1 MGLAAV
7 ILAGGRARRLGGVDK
22 VALTVDGRTLLDRSL
37 DAVADAD
44 PVVIVGP
51 RRDVAVA
58 VTWTREEPP
67 GAGPLAALAAGLAAL
82 PEDLGTGHRVAVLA
96 GDLLGVRPDTVTRL
110 RAALDER
117 PGAGGA
123 LLVDD
128 AGFRQWM
135 HGVWRLG
142 ALREQVS
149 AASPGA
155 PLREVLGRLPLV
167 EVAARGGEAADVDTP
182 DDLP

>member
-1 MGLAAV
+1 MGFAAV

-22 VALTVDGRTLLDRSL
+22 MALTVDGRTLLDRSL
-37 DAVADAD
+37 AAVADAD

-51 RRDVAVA
+51 RREVTAAVH
-58 VTWTREEPP
+58 WTREDPP
-67 GAGPLAALAAGLAAL
+67 GAGPLAGLAAGLAAL
-82 PEDLGTGHRVAVLA
+82 PEDLGAEHQVAVLA
-96 GDLLGVRPDTVTRL
+96 GDLLGVLPDTVARL
-110 RAALDER
+110 RTALAARAD
-117 PGAGGA
+117 AGGA

-142 ALREQVS
+142 VLREQVS
-149 AASPGA
+149 AASAGA

-167 EVAARGGEAADVDTP
+167 EVPARGDEAADVDTP